1 VGERKKRNA
10 FIAKISI
17 YVRVGKAVINMV
29 WLTISI
35 GTISILLIFIGI
47 AFVPASC
54 MSDNTTIYEW
64 MQDHTVKVNSTT
76 TCKYEQGQLLIK
88 EVYTGEELKERFGIE
103 YFTKELKMPVD
114 DKSLVEG
121 KVLGMQEGEEK
132 VFVTEKVTVL
142 TSGDDPPPWWD
153 YYNYPQWVW
162 LESGG
167 IYERNLPIN
176 LAWKNTTKD
185 VARSEIL
192 EEGWVNVSYPFELTE
207 YVYDPIDGW
216 IADDEMKWLIQKLDY
231 WVDITHFYGR
241 CSMGTLLQMLIM
253 MTLGLMKRTN

>member
-1 VGERKKRNA
+1 
-10 FIAKISI
+10 
-17 YVRVGKAVINMV
+17 
-29 WLTISI
+29 
-35 GTISILLIFIGI
+35 
-47 AFVPASC
+47 
-54 MSDNTTIYEW
+54 